1 MTTAYPLSWPPGRP
15 RTPAHQRQ
23 PSKFRTEF
31 TKSRQFL
38 VWEVE
43 RLGARH
49 PVLSTNIELRMD
61 GLPRAN
67 APRPSDPGVAL
78 YFELKGRPLCMAC
91 DRWATAGDNIHAIA
105 KTIEA
110 MRGIARWG
118 SGDMLQQAFSGF
130 AAIAAPKTWREKL
143 GLGAGDGL
151 DAAEAAFRRLAKER
165 HPDVGGDPIAFTE
178 ISEAIADARRE
189 LGR

>member
-1 MTTAYPLSWPPGRP
+1 MTTAYPLAWPPGRP
-15 RTPAHQRQ
+15 RTPAHERRE
-23 PSKFRTEF
+23 SRFRSSFAT
-31 TKSRQFL
+31 SRAL
-38 VWEVE
+38 IIDELD
-43 RLGARH
+43 RLKARH
-49 PVLSTNIELRMD
+49 AVLSTNIELRID

-67 APRPSDPGVAL
+67 APNPIDPGAAV

-91 DRWATAGDNIHAIA
+91 DRWRTVGDNIHAIA

-110 MRGIARWG
+110 LRGIERWG

-165 HPDVGGDPIAFTE
+165 HPDVGGDRLAFTE